1 MRNSNAALMQNQNIK
16 SYQKSEILG
25 LDPIQLII
33 KVYDFII
40 IQCKKGDSDKASK
53 GLVELISSLNFQH
66 EEVAL

>member
-53 GLVELISSLNFQH
+53 G
-66 EEVAL
+66 